1 MANSSGSSSEECST
15 TATAEIMPLMNTSE
29 RCRKSPS
36 ASRHNKGGPM
46 IGLTVI
52 RHDVTDSSRGWH
64 GHGSSMA
71 SGKLIDSGLD
81 TEKFTFFFV
90 FVGCDGG
97 AASAHI
103 MLLGGSG
110 RHGWL
115 SYRGVDCC
123 WTWSLQY
130 ATTRL
135 HHH

>member
-1 MANSSGSSSEECST
+1 
-15 TATAEIMPLMNTSE
+15 
-29 RCRKSPS
+29 
-36 ASRHNKGGPM
+36 M

-115 SYRGVDCC
+115 SIALLDVVVTIRNNTSIIIITYYDNIV
-123 WTWSLQY
+123 T
-130 ATTRL
+130 
-135 HHH
+135 HN

>member
-1 MANSSGSSSEECST
+1 
-15 TATAEIMPLMNTSE
+15 
-29 RCRKSPS
+29 
-36 ASRHNKGGPM
+36 M

-81 TEKFTFFFV
+81 TEKFTLFFV

-103 MLLGGSG
+103 KLLGGERTAWLAVIEGLIAAG
-110 RHGWL
+110 RG
-115 SYRGVDCC
+115 R
-123 WTWSLQY
+123 
-130 ATTRL
+130 
-135 HHH
+135 